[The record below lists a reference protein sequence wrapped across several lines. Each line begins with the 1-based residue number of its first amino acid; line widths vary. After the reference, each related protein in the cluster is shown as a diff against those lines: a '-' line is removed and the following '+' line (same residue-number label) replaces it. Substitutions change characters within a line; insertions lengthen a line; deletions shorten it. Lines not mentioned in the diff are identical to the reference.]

1 MGKLVSGFVVLMLV
15 CLGASNAMALE
26 LKSEVFREGDFIPK
40 KFTGEGPDVSPPLF
54 WDQAPEGTKSFAL
67 IVDDPDA
74 PVGTWVHWALY
85 NIPDAETKLPE
96 GVLIGPEW
104 EKGIL
109 QGRNDFGNFGY
120 GGPLP
125 PKGKP
130 HRYFFRLYALD
141 IMLNVPPGISKRELM
156 KAMETHILG
165 TSELMGMYQR

>member
-40 KFTGEGPDVSPPLF
+40 KYTGEGPNVSPPLM
-54 WDQAPEGTKSFAL
+54 WEGVPENTLGFAL
-67 IVDDPDA
+67 ICDDPDA
-74 PVGTWVHWALY
+74 PMGAWVHWVIY
-85 NIPDAETKLPE
+85 NMPASQQSLAEGFPVGPE
-96 GVLIGPEW
+96 GEG
-104 EKGIL
+104 GIL
-109 QGRNDFGNFGY
+109 QGKNDFGNFGY
-120 GGPLP
+120 GGPMP

-141 IMLNVPPGISKRELM
+141 MMLNVTPGISKRELM
-156 KAMETHILG
+156 KAMEHHILG